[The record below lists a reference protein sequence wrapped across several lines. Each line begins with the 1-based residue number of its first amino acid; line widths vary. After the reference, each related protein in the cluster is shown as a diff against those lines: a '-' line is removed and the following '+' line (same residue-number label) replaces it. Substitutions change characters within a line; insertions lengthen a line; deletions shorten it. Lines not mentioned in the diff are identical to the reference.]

1 MDLLNKSSKK
11 CILEN
16 DKLENI
22 LENILKKRKIPI
34 ISKNAFFKKIQKEFI
49 YYYKKNSKIINESNI
64 HLSELNKI
72 SNNDSYFIAEKF
84 QKKIKELKYCYV
96 FHYENNVIYFKS
108 NKKIIKKIPEKIMYM
123 FILILTLKDL
133 FHRSHCSQ
141 QIIFYDLYDKKSI
154 PLKKNSYIDQENC
167 NSAFCTVQ
175 YDEKIN
181 GPIVLFRNEEC
192 LKVLI
197 HELIHANFIDYQII
211 QGEGVKEMSSKIC
224 TKYPILLNEGFTE
237 TFASLIHMIFISNI
251 TKINMNT
258 IFKNEVLHNLVI
270 FNKLINYYNIDKIED
285 ILVSHGCVSEFKQ
298 KTNVFSYYIIKIINY
313 LNINNFLILF
323 KDQCHADYQVNQSF
337 NLLFV
342 KFINKKIEKMN
353 DYIIKN
359 KNKSNSLK
367 LTCYELNL

>member
-11 CILEN
+11 CILES
-16 DKLENI
+16 DKLK
-22 LENILKKRKIPI
+22 NILKKLKIPI
-34 ISKNAFFKKIQKEFI
+34 INKNSFFKKIQKEFI
-49 YYYKKNSKIINESNI
+49 YYYQQNYKKINQNSIQLND
-64 HLSELNKI
+64 LNKI

-96 FHYENNVIYFKS
+96 FHYENNIIYFKS
-108 NKKIIKKIPEKIMYM
+108 NKKIIKKIPKKIIYM
-123 FILILTLKDL
+123 FIIILTLKDL
-133 FHRSHCSQ
+133 FQRSHCSQ
-141 QIIFYDLYDKKSI
+141 QIIFYDLFDKKSI

-197 HELIHANFIDYQII
+197 HELIHGNFIDYQII
-211 QGEGVKEMSSKIC
+211 HGIGVKEMSSKIC

-237 TFASLIHMIFISNI
+237 TFASLIHMIFISYI
-251 TKINMNT
+251 TKININT
-258 IFKNEVLHNLVI
+258 IFENELLHNVVI
-270 FNKLINYYNIDKIED
+270 FNTLINYYKIDKIQD

-313 LNINNFLILF
+313 LNINNFLTLF
-323 KDQCHADYQVNQSF
+323 KDHCHKNYKIDKSF

-342 KFINKKIEKMN
+342 KFINQKIEKMN